1 MNQPHA
7 LPVRAQSRQSAPE
20 VVAAARSA
28 LRMLFAHVRDTG
40 RMSLRMALVLVAA
53 AGPAFGQPPC
63 APAKTPAD
71 ATLAAEFTGRLEAGT
86 PVYRLG
92 AITVTANRSVAAVEP
107 RLRNAEATT
116 RPMRR
121 APSS

>member
-1 MNQPHA
+1 MRV
-7 LPVRAQSRQSAPE
+7 L
-20 VVAAARSA
+20 
-28 LRMLFAHVRDTG
+28 LAHVRDTG

-53 AGPAFGQPPC
+53 ASPAFGQPPC

-71 ATLAAEFTGRLEAGT
+71 ATLTAEFTGRLEAGT

-92 AITVTANRSVAAVEP
+92 AITVTANRTVAAVEP
-107 RLRNAEATT
+107 RLRNADATT
-116 RPMRR
+116 RPVRR